1 MQAVVPSAVAAAVAA
16 AIIIR
21 SIKSKTVFL
30 FIKID
35 VINLFYMFISSDSRR
50 KGTKEDCYPQIP
62 SKGL

>member
-35 VINLFYMFISSDSRR
+35 VINFFLNKRGR
-50 KGTKEDCYPQIP
+50 AWADCFH
-62 SKGL
+62 GGDLAML

>member
-35 VINLFYMFISSDSRR
+35 VINFFKT
-50 KGTKEDCYPQIP
+50 KG
-62 SKGL
+62 